1 MKALRNN
8 GVPTGAHGVEGAVE
22 VDCIGLVE
30 RRMDALHI
38 ACAIEWGAD
47 VFLSADARQLAA
59 ARRAGLKTKQT

>member
-1 MKALRNN
+1 
-8 GVPTGAHGVEGAVE
+8 
-22 VDCIGLVE
+22 
-30 RRMDALHI
+30 MDALHI